1 MSKWQVD
8 LEYEVAEVGPTPEG
22 VGVMSEA
29 EQVEE
34 DFLGQVVQD

>member
-1 MSKWQVD
+1 MD
-8 LEYEVAEVGPTPEG
+8 LELEVALEVEPTLEG
-22 VGVMSEA
+22 VGVVSEA